1 MADMEGFEEGDVMEI
16 VGDME
21 GCGRWS
27 VRLWGRGREVVEVH
41 EVAEV
46 VEALA

>member
-1 MADMEGFEEGDVMEI
+1 MEGVVMDVVGDV
-16 VGDME
+16 E

-27 VRLWGRGREVVEVH
+27 VRLCERGNEVVEVH